1 MATKKSST
9 GNHTDIRIGISD
21 SNQEL
26 NIESDLPAS
35 KVIEEVTAALDS
47 GKSLILTD
55 IRGRQTVIAN
65 SKISFVEVG
74 ESADR
79 RVGFATV

>member
-1 MATKKSST
+1 MANKKSSSGT
-9 GNHTDIRIGISD
+9 HTEIRIGISD

-26 NIESDLPAS
+26 NIESDLAAS
-35 KVIEEVTAALDS
+35 KVIEDVTAALDS
-47 GKSLILTD
+47 GKALILTD

-65 SKISFVEVG
+65 SKIAFVEVG

-79 RVGFATV
+79 RVGFATA

>member
-35 KVIEEVTAALDS
+35 
-47 GKSLILTD
+47 LTD
-55 IRGRQTVIAN
+55 IRGRQTVVAN

-79 RVGFATV
+79 RVGFATI